1 MAIASLIPIRKD
13 ITYCP
18 RIIAYKFNIFL
29 IVKHKNGRN
38 FLEASDSI
46 KDDNLLI
53 FYNHCRSLVDKIHVQ
68 HKPNMSNTASS
79 LKLNNKITPQLCLIS
94 RFWQLITQ
102 QIVFIQL
109 ENLTHN
115 SLVHYMKEW
124 NNSLKWNSKELSVQ
138 CQKMIHTWLWP
149 QCISLM

>member
-13 ITYCP
+13 ITYCS
-18 RIIAYKFNIFL
+18 RIIAYKFIIFL

-38 FLEASDSI
+38 FLEASNSI

-53 FYNHCRSLVDKIHVQ
+53 FYNHCLSLVDKIHVQ

-79 LKLNNKITPQLCLIS
+79 LKLNNKITPQLRLIS
-94 RFWQLITQ
+94 RFWRLITK

-124 NNSLKWNSKELSVQ
+124 NYSLKWNSKELSVQ